1 MIWIVALILSIIFV
15 EDLLHRE
22 VHWFLFPVLLGS
34 VLLTYADDIVV
45 MELLYSVLLLV
56 ILLGGLTLYL
66 FVRNGALVNPLNG
79 YFSLGDV
86 LFLLALIPAFGT
98 KSYLLFFIGGT
109 ILTLLIYG
117 LTSLI
122 KEQKTIPYAGY
133 MALVSI
139 PVLFF
144 RTEFNQ
150 LIDTIYGVN

>member
-22 VHWFLFPVLLGS
+22 VHWFLFPMLLGA
-34 VLLTYADDIVV
+34 VLLTYMNEIDGL
-45 MELLYSVLLLV
+45 ELMYSLLLLV
-56 ILLGGLTLYL
+56 ILLGGLTIYL

-98 KSYLLFFIGGT
+98 RSYLLFFIAGT

-117 LTSLI
+117 LTNLI
-122 KEQKTIPYAGY
+122 REQKTIPYAGY
-133 MALVSI
+133 MALLAI